1 MEGTI
6 WAVVP
11 PILAIIMVLITKRVL
26 LSLGVGI
33 ALSAL
38 FIANFKVGD
47 SIKLIFDSF
56 RVSFVEDGALNT
68 WNVFILLF
76 ILTLGILTSFM
87 TILGG
92 TRAFGDWMI
101 KRVKTRKGAQFMPM
115 VLGLIIFIDDYFNSL
130 TVGPISQPITDRHRV
145 SRAKLAYIVD
155 STAAPI
161 SVIAPI
167 SSWGA
172 YIISIIATV
181 LISVNVTTHSALEVF
196 LQTIPLNFY
205 VWAALG
211 TIVVIILTNSEFG
224 PMKKHEQ
231 LAIETGDLGKVEQTT
246 DEEIVMSE
254 HGRVRDLLIPIA
266 TLVITTLA
274 LMYLTGY
281 NALEENRTL
290 MNIFGEADVALSLL
304 VGGVVSVAVVFILY
318 LIQRSAGNLQKI
330 TLPKGILIG
339 IKSMIS
345 AVYILLFAWAIAYL
359 IDLLETGNYLGEVIA
374 SANLNV
380 MFLPVIM
387 FILAGFIAF
396 STGTSWGSFAILL
409 PIAGQIASATEIEL
423 LVPSLAAV
431 LAGAVFG
438 DHCSPISD
446 TTILSSTGA
455 GCNHIDHVTTQ
466 LPYVISSAVI
476 AAIGYLALGITNS
489 VLFGLLFVLLGL
501 LVLFVCLKN
510 VGKRKVTT

>member
-92 TRAFGDWMI
+92 TRAFGGWMI

-115 VLGLIIFIDDYFNSL
+115 VVGLIIFIDDYFNSL

-330 TLPKGILIG
+330 TLPKGILI
-339 IKSMIS
+339 
-345 AVYILLFAWAIAYL
+345 
-359 IDLLETGNYLGEVIA
+359 
-374 SANLNV
+374 
-380 MFLPVIM
+380 
-387 FILAGFIAF
+387 
-396 STGTSWGSFAILL
+396 
-409 PIAGQIASATEIEL
+409 
-423 LVPSLAAV
+423 
-431 LAGAVFG
+431 
-438 DHCSPISD
+438 
-446 TTILSSTGA
+446 
-455 GCNHIDHVTTQ
+455 
-466 LPYVISSAVI
+466 
-476 AAIGYLALGITNS
+476 
-489 VLFGLLFVLLGL
+489 
-501 LVLFVCLKN
+501 
-510 VGKRKVTT
+510 